1 MSDWRYRATVYI
13 HICRLNIEFIEDLS
27 ECECFEIYVHPALLS
42 QCTANSKTEYVDVR
56 DEASR

>member
-1 MSDWRYRATVYI
+1 MTRDI
-13 HICRLNIEFIEDLS
+13 ELHICRLNIEFIEDLS